1 MLIERVNGH
10 HSDVWM
16 LNTGWV
22 GGPYGV
28 GQRMSIAH
36 TRAIVRAVVQGRLH
50 GVTTHPDP
58 VFGLQIPDQVP
69 EVPTEVLDPRSTWAD
84 PDAYDRQAKKL
95 HAMFEQNIRNIGKS
109 GSTAG

>member
-1 MLIERVNGH
+1 MLLERVNRH
-10 HSDVWM
+10 NSDVWM

-50 GVTTHPDP
+50 GVATHTDP

-69 EVPTEVLDPRSTWAD
+69 DVPTEVLDPRATGTD
-84 PDAYDRQAKKL
+84 PAAYDRQAKKL
-95 HAMFEQNIRNIGKS
+95 RAMSKENIDAIGKGAATS
-109 GSTAG
+109 A

>member
-1 MLIERVNGH
+1 VRRHGT
-10 HSDVWM
+10 SVWM

-36 TRAIVRAVVQGRLH
+36 TRAIVRAVVQGKLH
-50 GVTTHPDP
+50 GMTSHPDP
-58 VFGLQIPDQVP
+58 IFGLEIPDQVP
-69 EVPTEVLDPRSTWAD
+69 EVPTEVLDPRATWAD

-95 HAMFEQNIRNIGKS
+95 RAMFEENIHLIGKS
-109 GSTAG
+109 ASTAG

>member
-1 MLIERVNGH
+1 MLIERVNRH
-10 HSDVWM
+10 HADVWM

-36 TRAIVRAVVQGRLH
+36 TRAIVRAVVQGKLH

-58 VFGLQIPDQVP
+58 VFGLQIPDLVP
-69 EVPTEVLDPRSTWAD
+69 EVPSEVLDPRATWAD
-84 PDAYDRQAKKL
+84 PDAYDRQARKL
-95 HAMFEQNIRNIGKS
+95 RAMFEENMLSIGKS
-109 GSTAG
+109 ASTAG